1 MWLQEGVQHKC
12 AEQCP
17 DSASASGQV
26 ALVGQE
32 PVLFSGSIRDNIAYG
47 LEDCREEE
55 IIAAAEAAG
64 ALDFISA
71 LDQGFDTGEYWGAGG
86 TGCLSQS
93 PPSPHPADV
102 GERGDQLSAGQKQR
116 VAIARALV
124 RCPTVLILD
133 EATSALDGDGDVPVS
148 GGLCLGEG
156 VQLRGGG

>member
-1 MWLQEGVQHKC
+1 M
-12 AEQCP
+12 
-17 DSASASGQV
+17 
-26 ALVGQE
+26 GQE

-71 LDQGFDTGEYWGAGG
+71 LDQGFDTGEYWGAGA

-93 PPSPHPADV
+93 PPCPHPADV

-133 EATSALDGDGDVPVS
+133 EATSALDGDGDVAVS